1 MEAREHGNL
10 PPAAV
15 EAVAGLLERE
25 RDRVAREILKHFD
38 AAPAKAIRPYLRDWL
53 ASVAAM
59 VRGRPAGTMQ
69 WIAWMADWARAQ
81 GQQPDALV
89 REVPRWRG
97 FFIRHFHDAFGEV
110 PLTEIYEVVLW
121 VEDAYIESL
130 VALCLQIQQQVQLAE
145 HRRQCAVADAFDRPF
160 ALLDAEG
167 RIALANT
174 DLAAVLGVAP
184 ESLAGRP
191 FVDFCGKE
199 AAAEVR
205 RALRQRSGTAA
216 RPFVGNLHSARNT
229 PAPVAFTAHPMF
241 DAEGRRD
248 GVALAM
254 RDLSRAHEMP
264 LPEQVAVFEEV
275 SRALRAGFELITAG
289 GVVQYTSESAR
300 QLTGGRTDSPLF
312 AALLRENGVEEPG
325 RLLEETIQSGQL
337 WRQTVRWET
346 GGETRWFEVMLAPQ
360 SAPNGV
366 VTRVLCIIQDITQQ
380 RHLEGRIM
388 EQQRSSLASQLAVTV
403 AHQLRNPL
411 GVMIGYAE
419 MLAGGLPPDQVED
432 AIERMMRSGL
442 RCKKIVE
449 DLLEFGRGMPGPR
462 MPVEVNHFLRET
474 VVPLAGAAGSRVHWN
489 LCGTPCHVKC
499 VPQQL
504 SQVIL
509 SLLDNALRDEAA
521 TVEVRTEALPDRVR
535 VRVLDDGPGIAPE
548 HRPRVFEPFF
558 TTHKEAGAVG
568 LGLSLAQYAVQD
580 IGGRIFLDEDH
591 MPGASFV
598 VELPR
603 KQEAPAG
610 GPEAGWNAGAQPRQ
624 LLVVDDETD
633 LLELLRTAL
642 NAEGFQVHTAATAAE
657 ALHLLER
664 NAYDGAVLDV
674 QLPGEL
680 SGPQL
685 FQYLRGACPDVVR
698 RTLFITAD
706 TMNFETRKFLEESG
720 RPSMEKPFLVSQ
732 LVRRVVL
739 LFND

>member
-1 MEAREHGNL
+1 M
-10 PPAAV
+10 
-15 EAVAGLLERE
+15 
-25 RDRVAREILKHFD
+25 
-38 AAPAKAIRPYLRDWL
+38 IRGKP
-53 ASVAAM
+53 S
-59 VRGRPAGTMQ
+59 GTMQ
-69 WIAWMADWARAQ
+69 WVAWMADWARAQ
-81 GQQPDALV
+81 GKQPDALV

-97 FFIRHFHDAFGEV
+97 FFMKHFHDAFGEV
-110 PLTEIYEVVLW
+110 PLTDIYDVVLW

-130 VALCLQIQQQVQLAE
+130 VALCLEIQQQVQLAE
-145 HRRQCAVADAFDRPF
+145 RRRQGAMADAFDRPF

-167 RIALANT
+167 RVTLANA
-174 DLAAVLGVAP
+174 DLALVLGTAP
-184 ESLAGRP
+184 EALAGRV
-191 FVDFCGKE
+191 FMDFCGEE

-205 RALRQRSGTAA
+205 RALRQRGGTGT
-216 RPFVGNLHSARNT
+216 RQFVGNLLGARNT
-229 PAPVAFTAHPMF
+229 PAPMAFSAHPMF
-241 DAEGRRD
+241 DADGRRD

-254 RDLSRAHEMP
+254 RDLSRANEMP
-264 LPEQVAVFEEV
+264 MPEQVAVFEQI
-275 SRALRAGFELITAG
+275 SLALRAGFELIAADGT
-289 GVVQYTSESAR
+289 VQYTSESAR
-300 QLTGGRTDSPLF
+300 RLTGITGETPLI
-312 AALLRENGVEEPG
+312 ATLIREDGARDP
-325 RLLEETIQSGQL
+325 GQL
-337 WRQTVRWET
+337 LCELFEQGQFWQQTMRREVR
-346 GGETRWFEVMLAPQ
+346 GETRWLEVMLAPQ
-360 SAPNGV
+360 HAPNGV
-366 VTRVLCIIQDITQQ
+366 VTRVLGIVHDITQQ
-380 RHLEGRIM
+380 RYLESRIM

-419 MLAGGLPPDQVED
+419 MLAGGMTPDQVED

-462 MPVEVNHFLRET
+462 VTVEINQFLRET
-474 VVPLAGAAGSRVHWN
+474 VLPLVDTSGGRIHWNFGAAPG
-489 LCGTPCHVKC
+489 HVKC

-509 SLLDNALRDEAA
+509 SLLDNALRNGEAA
-521 TVEVRTEALPDRVR
+521 VEVSSEVLSDRVR

-548 HRPRVFEPFF
+548 HRARVFEPFF
-558 TTHKEAGAVG
+558 TTHKESGAVG

-580 IGGRIFLDEDH
+580 FGGRIYLDEEH
-591 MPGASFV
+591 LPGAAFV

-603 KQEAPAG
+603 QEKVPAAG
-610 GPEAGWNAGAQPRQ
+610 RDAGPETGTGRRR

-642 NAEGFQVHTAATAAE
+642 AVEGFEVHTAVTAVE

-698 RTLFITAD
+698 HTLFITAD
-706 TMNFETRKFLEESG
+706 TMNFETRKFLDESG

-732 LVRRVVL
+732 LVRRVVR
-739 LFND
+739 LFGD